1 MRRWTLPLLLAL
13 VCTALA
19 AAPPHLARASGS
31 LGGVPF
37 ATGTNGCTGP
47 LVGVYGASA
56 LQTYIQSEARDY
68 CNAYPPSQR
77 ASAPDVEYT
86 AGGASCPGLSY
97 ASYFSDANEVGVSTV
112 FPYSCGADQQPT
124 LDPSTLVDTV
134 LGVNVVEEIA
144 TCPGAQQP
152 NGGAVNPAGGT
163 QCGPFSTDPGASGSS
178 SCSPAALS
186 LAQAQLLYNQAIGNE
201 RAVGGCNHSNAVQG
215 RVLGPGDRITWC
227 FNVFGAGI
235 DNCNNEGSAQPLA
248 PTTGSEVND
257 VCGPSAADGNY
268 AQGFVSRAD
277 VVADPRSNPPTGS
290 RKTTLQGCG
299 VVTVGGFSGYNGSC
313 DPTNPTAD
321 PNHGYGTN
329 PGSGVATCNG
339 DLAVALGQY
348 QIWGYLHVDLN
359 AAATQ
364 ANTNAAAQGFLNF
377 LQSDPDD
384 VQEFGFLQPCQM
396 DVSRSV
402 DAGPYVATTA
412 TC

>member
-1 MRRWTLPLLLAL
+1 LSRRW
-13 VCTALA
+13 
-19 AAPPHLARASGS
+19 
-31 LGGVPF
+31 
-37 ATGTNGCTGP
+37 
-47 LVGVYGASA
+47 
-56 LQTYIQSEARDY
+56 
-68 CNAYPPSQR
+68 
-77 ASAPDVEYT
+77 
-86 AGGASCPGLSY
+86 Y
-97 ASYFSDANEVGVSTV
+97 ASYSSDANEIGVSTI
-112 FPYSCGADQQPT
+112 FPPSCANDNQPP
-124 LDPSTLVDTV
+124 LDPSTLADTV

-178 SCSPAALS
+178 SCSPAGIS
-186 LAQAQLLYNQAIGNE
+186 LAQAQLLYTQAIGNE
-201 RAVGGCNHSNAVQG
+201 RAVGGCNHSMAVQN
-215 RVLGPGDRITWC
+215 RVFGSGTRITFC
-227 FNVFGAGI
+227 FNVFGAGV
-235 DNCNNEGSAQPLA
+235 DNCQNEGSAQPLA
-248 PTTGSEVND
+248 PTTGTEVND
-257 VCGPSAADGNY
+257 VCGPTAADGNAAGSY
-268 AQGFVSRAD
+268 AQGYVSRA
-277 VVADPRSNPPTGS
+277 VVVGDPRSTARPPTA
-290 RKTTLQGCG
+290 LQGCG
-299 VVTVGGFSGYNGSC
+299 VVTVGGYSGYNGTC

-364 ANTNAAAQGFLNF
+364 ANTNAAAQGFLTF

-396 DVSRSV
+396 DVSRGY
-402 DAGPYVATTA
+402 DGGPYVATTA

>member
-1 MRRWTLPLLLAL
+1 MRRWTLPLLAL
-13 VCTALA
+13 TCTALA

-56 LQTYIQSEARDY
+56 LQTYILSEARDY

-77 ASAPDVEYT
+77 AGAPDVEYN
-86 AGGASCPGLSY
+86 AGGASCPGAWY
-97 ASYFSDANEVGVSTV
+97 ASYFSDANEVGLSTV
-112 FPYSCGADQQPT
+112 FPYSCAADNQPP
-124 LDPSTLVDTV
+124 LDPSTLADTV

-152 NGGAVNPAGGT
+152 NGGAVNPAGPT
-163 QCGPFSTDPGASGSS
+163 QCGAFSTDPGASGAT
-178 SCSPAALS
+178 SCSPAAIS
-186 LAQAQLLYNQAIGNE
+186 LAQAQLLYAQAIGNE
-201 RAVGGCNHSNAVQG
+201 RTIGGCTHANAVQN
-215 RVLGPGDRITWC
+215 RVQGSGTRITFC

-235 DNCNNEGSAQPLA
+235 DNCANEGSAGALA
-248 PTTGSEVND
+248 STTGTEVND
-257 VCGPSAADGNY
+257 VCGPTAQAGNY
-268 AQGFVSRAD
+268 AQGYVSRA
-277 VVADPRSNPPTGS
+277 VVVGDPRNTYTP
-290 RKTTLQGCG
+290 KTALQGCG
-299 VVTVGGFSGYNGSC
+299 VVTVGGFSGYNGTC

-329 PGSGVATCNG
+329 PGSGVPTCNG
-339 DLAVALGQY
+339 DLTVALGQY

-364 ANTNAAAQGFLNF
+364 ANTNAAAQGFLSF
-377 LQSDPDD
+377 LESDPDD

-412 TC
+412 SC